1 MTDALDLFYKRRSIR
16 KFTAEAISREQLVEL
31 LKAGMAG
38 PSAMNA
44 QPWEFVVITDSET
57 INRLR
62 RALVFAK
69 MKPAAVICV
78 LGSRRMQKNKAGE
91 RFWVQDC
98 SAASENI
105 LLAAQAIG
113 LGGVWIGIHPVHLFE
128 AQVRSIL
135 NLPEGVTPLNLL
147 YLGHPAEEKEARTQ
161 YEEKRV
167 HWGAFPGG
175 NEIVPEDDNEKD
187 IVEGDHDLSDF

>member
-1 MTDALDLFYKRRSIR
+1 
-16 KFTAEAISREQLVEL
+16 
-31 LKAGMAG
+31 
-38 PSAMNA
+38 
-44 QPWEFVVITDSET
+44 
-57 INRLR
+57 
-62 RALVFAK
+62 
-69 MKPAAVICV
+69 
-78 LGSRRMQKNKAGE
+78 MQKNKAGE

-105 LLAAQAIG
+105 LLAAQALG

-135 NLPEGVTPLNLL
+135 NLPNGVTPLNLL
-147 YLGHPAEEKEARTQ
+147 YLGIRPKKRKPHTYKK
-161 YEEKRV
+161 KRV